1 MNLAASPSE
10 RSVRIQH
17 SVDSVVYREQIAQ
30 QLPCSTTRPPF
41 FASGCF
47 VCNPAKLGLAPGRPE
62 GPVATET
69 KLTVI
74 LHADIVGSTEL
85 VRRDERLAH
94 ERIQSAFRR
103 FSEAIS
109 SQGGTTHEIRGDA
122 LVVEFERASDAV
134 NAALAFQS
142 ENRQHNATLDDPVQP
157 EVRVGIALGEVVIA
171 DKTVTGVGVVLAQRL
186 EQLAAPGG
194 VCISAAVR
202 EALPDRLAVDYV
214 DLGEQTLKGFE
225 RPQRAYIVQPA
236 QEDAAMPDSR
246 VTEQARAERPSIAVL
261 PFDNLSSDPEQEF
274 FADGMAEDIITALSK
289 FSELIVIARNTT
301 FTFKGQAVDISE
313 VGKQLRVR
321 YVVEGSVRQAGG
333 RIRVTAQL
341 IDTSSGGH
349 LWAERYDRSLD
360 DIFAVQD
367 EVTEAIVGALAPT
380 VGRAEI
386 ERARQAPPENLDAW
400 TNFQIGL
407 SKQSV
412 YDDAM
417 LREAERHFRRAVELD
432 PDFSLAYA
440 WLARTTIRRAHI
452 FEIEQAER
460 TQSFTA
466 ATALA
471 QRAIELNPGNAV
483 AHSALSMVMA
493 VEDRPT
499 EAIAAAMKAVS
510 LNPNLPAARMALGY
524 AYFCT
529 GQLDE
534 SLTCFNQ
541 TLRLDP
547 IDPGRV
553 TLHILLCHVNRALG
567 QYDEAV
573 SHGRAACEVG
583 LQSYIACV
591 HLASALSL
599 AGQQAEAEAAATRAR
614 ELQPGISADYMAV
627 LVRSHPPI
635 VRDPLL
641 EGLRRAGL

>member
-1 MNLAASPSE
+1 
-10 RSVRIQH
+10 
-17 SVDSVVYREQIAQ
+17 
-30 QLPCSTTRPPF
+30 
-41 FASGCF
+41 
-47 VCNPAKLGLAPGRPE
+47 
-62 GPVATET
+62 
-69 KLTVI
+69 
-74 LHADIVGSTEL
+74 
-85 VRRDERLAH
+85 
-94 ERIQSAFRR
+94 
-103 FSEAIS
+103 
-109 SQGGTTHEIRGDA
+109 
-122 LVVEFERASDAV
+122 
-134 NAALAFQS
+134 
-142 ENRQHNATLDDPVQP
+142 
-157 EVRVGIALGEVVIA
+157 
-171 DKTVTGVGVVLAQRL
+171 
-186 EQLAAPGG
+186 
-194 VCISAAVR
+194 
-202 EALPDRLAVDYV
+202 
-214 DLGEQTLKGFE
+214 
-225 RPQRAYIVQPA
+225 
-236 QEDAAMPDSR
+236 
-246 VTEQARAERPSIAVL
+246 
-261 PFDNLSSDPEQEF
+261 
-274 FADGMAEDIITALSK
+274 
-289 FSELIVIARNTT
+289 ELIVIARNTT

-386 ERARQAPPENLDAW
+386 ERARQTPPENLDAW

-547 IDPGRV
+547 ID
-553 TLHILLCHVNRALG
+553 
-567 QYDEAV
+567 
-573 SHGRAACEVG
+573 
-583 LQSYIACV
+583 
-591 HLASALSL
+591 
-599 AGQQAEAEAAATRAR
+599 
-614 ELQPGISADYMAV
+614 
-627 LVRSHPPI
+627 
-635 VRDPLL
+635 
-641 EGLRRAGL
+641 